1 MAPRPLFL
9 ISSLALPAT
18 ALLISTYLYNAPL
31 PARKTRTIRTSDS
44 LSPTCSNSHSLRH
57 IVNPRNHVSATDSR
71 LITLSKTE
79 IGNLTDEEI
88 LSRFLKGFFNGYI
101 FLPEKGII
109 SLFRL
114 FGRKM
119 VPVGFTGTF

>member
-1 MAPRPLFL
+1 VSTQNQTSIQASKQEQQPKRSNGTKAPVPHL
-9 ISSLALPAT
+9 
-18 ALLISTYLYNAPL
+18 
-31 PARKTRTIRTSDS
+31 
-44 LSPTCSNSHSLRH
+44 
-57 IVNPRNHVSATDSR
+57 NPRNHVSATDSR